1 MKIGCF
7 QWPFSHNLAL
17 WQEHIFKFSQRTI
30 NKFLIWVILGPISIK
45 NEWVIV
51 TAQLQLQFN
60 LSWCDLNL
68 TLPNN
73 FTPAQPPFTT
83 QTLDICDIGWS
94 KVIKS
99 SRLFFWFQSTFFPG
113 THPSSSSYHLME
125 LRVGTHILL
134 LTICIFRR
142 EPHILAPYSHFR

>member
-7 QWPFSHNLAL
+7 QWRFSYILAL

-30 NKFLIWVILGPISIK
+30 NKFLIWVILGPIPIR

-51 TAQLQLQFN
+51 TTQLQLQFN

-68 TLPNN
+68 SLPNN

-83 QTLDICDIGWS
+83 QTLDICGIGWS
-94 KVIKS
+94 KVKLVIIHFS
-99 SRLFFWFQSTFFPG
+99 GGGGVRRYILEFSRTGLIVYIVKTRAGGP
-113 THPSSSSYHLME
+113 TA
-125 LRVGTHILL
+125 RLL
-134 LTICIFRR
+134 AGCRAAG
-142 EPHILAPYSHFR
+142 PM